1 MPSFMSSAKPAM
13 EVSGVFSSW
22 ETLAFFSGI
31 GSPEKAMDKLKKE
44 KYIDDYELMFFSE
57 IDKNAVKSYCAI
69 HNVDEKLNLG
79 DITKIKGKD
88 LPYCDL
94 WVGGFPCQDISCA
107 GKMKGFDFDS
117 STRSSLGWEMIRLLN
132 EVSEKPKY
140 VIFENVSSITS
151 KKFEDTLNLFK
162 IDLISLGYNL
172 YDKILDA
179 TDYGIPQSRKRYFLI
194 AILNQN
200 KKFEFPNKLDR
211 KVILKNLLESNVES
225 KYYLSDDNFEIDS
238 DGKILLTNIK
248 KPNYYFEVD
257 LKKYGEGGRCGI
269 DYSTKFKQS
278 ARIYSPYGNAPTLM
292 ASNTDNNCKI
302 VVEE

>member
-1 MPSFMSSAKPAM
+1 MADNIVKI
-13 EVSGVFSSW
+13 G
-22 ETLAFFSGI
+22 TFFSGI

-132 EVSEKPKY
+132 EVTEKPKY
-140 VIFENVSSITS
+140 VIFENVSAITS

-162 IDLISLGYNL
+162 IDLISLGYTL

-179 TDYGIPQSRKRYFLI
+179 SDYGIPQTRKRYFLV

-302 VVEE
+302 IVEE